1 MLAQEVYEQKVQEEA
16 KEYHIDLYGK
26 DIYQVLSEINEQKV
40 LQMADE
46 LNIDKTN
53 MNVQELAEK
62 IKKDQPE
69 KGKELNFV
77 PVIRTD
83 ADAFY
88 SYLTN

>member
-1 MLAQEVYEQKVQEEA
+1 MYEQKVQEEA
-16 KEYHIDLYGK
+16 KKYHIDLYGK

-46 LNIDKTN
+46 LNMDKTN
-53 MNVQELAEK
+53 MNTQELAEK
-62 IKKDQPE
+62 IKKDHPE

>member
-1 MLAQEVYEQKVQEEA
+1 MYEQKVQEEA
-16 KEYHIDLYGK
+16 KKYHIDLYGK
-26 DIYQVLSEINEQKV
+26 YLYQVLREINEQKV

-46 LNIDKTN
+46 LNMDKMN
-53 MNVQELAEK
+53 MNIQELAEK
-62 IKKDQPE
+62 IKKEQPE

-77 PVIRTD
+77 PMIRTD